1 MTYIARGFAL
11 GIEAAS
17 VVAGFALGALAL
29 AVVLALI
36 STLFA
41 MVLGKDGEEE

>member
-1 MTYIARGFAL
+1 MTYIVRGFAL

-41 MVLGKDGEEE
+41 VVFGKEDDDE